1 MLSFIKNV
9 LIIILIITLWSNSYA
24 LKPSRNYRVV
34 PSTYGLIYKDVHFQT
49 KDGITIKGWFF
60 PAQDDIGLGYSEE
73 NKLNRKRYK
82 TLDDLKRP
90 TVVICN
96 GDAGNMDA
104 LIVFPINLVAKGFN
118 VLTFDWRGFGESDD
132 WPIETD
138 YLCYPEFLL
147 DYDAAI
153 DFVKTLPEVDI
164 NRIGI
169 FGFSTGAYLSFAI
182 AAKRNDVAAF
192 AGRAL
197 LTSFEDVL
205 PILKSLNPD
214 RNPIAPPNYPEK
226 LLPIN
231 CADKVTIPVFLIVG
245 EKDIRTPPWMSKK
258 IMEKLKDPK
267 KLWIVPNAEHGG
279 IKGPEYAN
287 YPEFYN
293 RLAEIYKQY
302 LSNE

>member
-1 MLSFIKNV
+1 MLPFIKNI

-34 PSTYGLIYKDVHFQT
+34 PSAYSLIYKDVHFQT

-73 NKLNRKRYK
+73 NKLNRKPYK

-104 LIVFPINLVAKGFN
+104 LIVFPINLVVKGFN

-153 DFVKTLPEVDI
+153 DFVKTLPEVNI

-214 RNPIAPPNYPEK
+214 RNLIAPPNYPEK

-231 CADKVTIPVFLIVG
+231 CADKVTMPVFLIVG
-245 EKDIRTPPWMSKK
+245 EKDIRTPP
-258 IMEKLKDPK
+258 
-267 KLWIVPNAEHGG
+267 
-279 IKGPEYAN
+279 
-287 YPEFYN
+287 
-293 RLAEIYKQY
+293 
-302 LSNE
+302 